1 MHRPREEVSV
11 LTQHVGHHEGRQLGV
26 GVGVE
31 QTIVRQGMEGVAG
44 LVLHEVQQ
52 RGVGMVWGCDGR
64 NLIVFVPSSSTATVT
79 PSSLTGEALKEEK
92 KNVFY
97 TNRR

>member
-11 LTQHVGHHEGRQLGV
+11 LTQHIGHHESRQLRIGV
-26 GVGVE
+26 GVK
-31 QTIVRQGMEGVAG
+31 QTIVRQRMEGITG

-64 NLIVFVPSSSTATVT
+64 NLIVFVPSSSSTATIT
-79 PSSLTGEALKEEK
+79 PSSLTGEALKRGEK
-92 KNVFY
+92 
-97 TNRR
+97 